1 MKEKIAVLV
10 DTCMDVPTE
19 YLAGEDIYVIPMIIQ
34 YKDRQYID
42 KEEISVE
49 EICERLPV
57 EIPTTSLPSLETMQ
71 KTLQEIQKAGYEKVI
86 ALTISSGLSGTN
98 NALKM
103 IAKEFK
109 DLEIAVIDTKNIGF
123 GAGFSGML
131 AIDLLRKG
139 MDFKTIVKKV
149 EDNIQHTKIF
159 FCVDTLEYLKKG
171 GRIGLVTGTIGT
183 LLDLKPIISCN
194 EDGIYYTVGMARG
207 RKQALKKDRIYA
219 QEFAS
224 QYDKYNI
231 VVVNV
236 AAKEEADQVLQAI
249 KQELPGIQNAY
260 EGTLSSALVVH
271 TGPGLIGVGIQ
282 RIVDE

>member
-10 DTCMDVPTE
+10 DTCMDVPAE

-49 EICERLPV
+49 EVCRRLPV
-57 EIPTTSLPSLETMQ
+57 EVPTTSLPSLETMQ
-71 KTLQEIQKAGYEKVI
+71 NTLENIKDAGYDKVI
-86 ALTISSGLSGTN
+86 AITISSGLSGTN
-98 NALKM
+98 NALRM
-103 IAKEFK
+103 VAEEFK

-139 MDFKTIVKKV
+139 LDFHSIVKKV
-149 EDNIQHTKIF
+149 EENIAHTKIF

-194 EDGIYYTVGMARG
+194 EDGIYYTVGMAKG
-207 RKQALKKDRIYA
+207 RKQSLKKNRLCA
-219 QEFAS
+219 QEYAS
-224 QYDKYNI
+224 RYDKYNV

-236 AAKEEADQVLQAI
+236 AAKEEAAQVMQLLQ
-249 KQELPGIQNAY
+249 QELQGIQNLY
-260 EGTLSSALVVH
+260 EGTLSSALAVH
-271 TGPGLIGVGIQ
+271 TGPGIIGVGIQ
-282 RIVDE
+282 RVVE